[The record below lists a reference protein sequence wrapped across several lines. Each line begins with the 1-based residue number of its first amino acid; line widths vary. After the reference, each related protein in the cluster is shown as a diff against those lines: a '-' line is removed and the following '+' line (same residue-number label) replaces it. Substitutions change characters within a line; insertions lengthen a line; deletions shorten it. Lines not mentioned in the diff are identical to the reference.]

1 MMETKVKI
9 TGGVEQSEKMVN
21 ITQSYNI
28 ELLAVQQ
35 EELYNEDLLE
45 LEAHRKDEETLEEE
59 EVIEGPRD
67 S

>member
-1 MMETKVKI
+1 MKI
-9 TGGVEQSEKMVN
+9 IESVEQSEKMVN

-35 EELYNEDLLE
+35 EELCNEDLLE
-45 LEAHRKDEETLEEE
+45 LEAHRKNETLEEE
-59 EVIEGPRD
+59 AVIEGPRD

>member
-1 MMETKVKI
+1 METKVKI
-9 TGGVEQSEKMVN
+9 IESVEQSEKMVN

-35 EELYNEDLLE
+35 EELCNEDLLE
-45 LEAHRKDEETLEEE
+45 LEAHRKNETLEEE
-59 EVIEGPRD
+59 AVIEGPRD

>member
-1 MMETKVKI
+1 METKVKI
-9 TGGVEQSEKMVN
+9 IESVEQSEKMVVN

-35 EELYNEDLLE
+35 EELCNEDLLE
-45 LEAHRKDEETLEEE
+45 LEAHRKNETLEEE
-59 EVIEGPRD
+59 AVIEGPRD

>member
-1 MMETKVKI
+1 METKVKI
-9 TGGVEQSEKMVN
+9 IESVEQSEKMVN

-35 EELYNEDLLE
+35 EELCNEDLLE
-45 LEAHRKDEETLEEE
+45 LEAHRKNETLEEE
-59 EVIEGPRD
+59 SVIEGPRD